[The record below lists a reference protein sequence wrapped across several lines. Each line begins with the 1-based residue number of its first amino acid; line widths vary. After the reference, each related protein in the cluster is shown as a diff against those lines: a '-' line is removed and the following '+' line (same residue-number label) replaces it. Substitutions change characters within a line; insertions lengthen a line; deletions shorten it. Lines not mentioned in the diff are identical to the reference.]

1 MKARRVRGDMLDGFE
16 SGFFRLLQVATPCG
30 LLGASEIQ
38 GFPREFARFMD
49 GPDLQDI
56 RRGQHGICIES
67 GESRA
72 MGAHIERKT
81 LSVPITLQVAQQLH
95 KSLWTRGRSE
105 ERRVGKECRCRLWR

>member
-1 MKARRVRGDMLDGFE
+1 MYCLPATSEKRAVGSG
-16 SGFFRLLQVATPCG
+16 GFFRLLQVATPCG

-67 GESRA
+67 GESHA
-72 MGAHIERKT
+72 MGAHIERK
-81 LSVPITLQVAQQLH
+81 LQLH
-95 KSLWTRGRSE
+95 CLTQKYQVYQFHQGQTVSLKYKE
-105 ERRVGKECRCRLWR
+105 ET

>member
-56 RRGQHGICIES
+56 RRGQHGINMEFVLS
-67 GESRA
+67 LGKVMQWGHTSS
-72 MGAHIERKT
+72 T
-81 LSVPITLQVAQQLH
+81 LNVPITLQVAQQLY
-95 KSLWTRGRSE
+95 KRSE
-105 ERRVGKECRCRLWR
+105 EHTSELQ